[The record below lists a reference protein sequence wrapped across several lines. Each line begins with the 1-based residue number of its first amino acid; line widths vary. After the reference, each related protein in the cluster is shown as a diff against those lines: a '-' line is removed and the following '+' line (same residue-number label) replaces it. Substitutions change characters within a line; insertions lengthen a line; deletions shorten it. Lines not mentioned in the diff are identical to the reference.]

1 MRIKNV
7 PFNINAGVKV
17 RLTEEAKLYLE
28 KDLAKYGAKLKRAV
42 ILSFAMSSSYL
53 VKDMEELLKE
63 YECDNELTEE
73 RLNKMREGIQH
84 YKIFEIELKEVL
96 REGE

>member
-1 MRIKNV
+1 MSKLEMCSECHKYKSNLNDEGICAECEETLKN
-7 PFNINAGVKV
+7 
-17 RLTEEAKLYLE
+17 
-28 KDLAKYGAKLKRAV
+28 KLKREV

-73 RLNKMREGIQH
+73 RLNKIREGIKH

-96 REGE
+96 REEKK